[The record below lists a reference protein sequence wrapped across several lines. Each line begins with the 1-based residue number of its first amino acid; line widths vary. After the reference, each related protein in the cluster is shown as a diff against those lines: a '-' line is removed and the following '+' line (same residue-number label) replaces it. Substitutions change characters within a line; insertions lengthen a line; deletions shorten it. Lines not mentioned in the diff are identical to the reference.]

1 MTSGFLRERVDHLDQ
16 LLDRVVR
23 GLERGD
29 RFVFGHLVGARFDHH
44 DAVLGAGDDEVELA
58 LLALREAR
66 VDDELAIDEADTHG
80 GDGLFNRHL
89 RERQR
94 RAGAGEREHVRVVL
108 GIR

>member
-1 MTSGFLRERVDHLDQ
+1 MRIASASAPNELVDVGLELGVDLDFRLRELGASGFLRERVDHLDE

-58 LLALREAR
+58 LLALREAS
-66 VDDELAIDEADTHG
+66 G
-80 GDGLFNRHL
+80 
-89 RERQR
+89 
-94 RAGAGEREHVRVVL
+94 
-108 GIR
+108 